1 MKKKSLFLIILS
13 VIFSF
18 SSANCQILEEVEE
31 EVSAAI
37 AKDSIVYILKELEK
51 PDSVT
56 EASIILSNNT
66 NILFVKKSDVIVKTY
81 RIRLLFDN
89 SQSART
95 NSANAKELFESK
107 FPEHAVYTHYTA
119 PYFNVSAGDFLT
131 YQEALAFSREIIKD
145 FPKAFIV
152 PHKMPITFFGT
163 REQKI
168 KEILDENQDAGYK
181 QDSLVNSNN
190 N

>member
-13 VIFSF
+13 AIFSF

-131 YQEALAFSREIIKD
+131 YQEALAFSRKIIKY
-145 FPKAFIV
+145 FPKAFIAS
-152 PHKMPITFFGT
+152 HKMPITFFGT
-163 REQKI
+163 KKQ
-168 KEILDENQDAGYK
+168 EIEENIDENQETENNK
-181 QDSLVNSNN
+181 QDSAVNN